1 MLFSQY
7 KNRSDYSF
15 RFEVAPLSIT
25 VAILMV
31 QFFIFKD
38 YTPHVPLI
46 IGICITGIFM
56 ALKGRKWAEMEKNMY
71 RVMKVALPTTI
82 IILCVG
88 MMIAASIAAGTVQTV
103 LKFGLDIISP
113 SIFLPATCILTT
125 IVSLA
130 TGTSWGTLGTVGLA
144 MLGIGDALGIPNY
157 WTIGAICSGSF
168 FGDKM
173 SPLSDTTG
181 IAASTVGVDLFEHI
195 KNMSYT
201 TIPALLLTAAA
212 LVWAVPDVVSGSLN
226 SVQKLSGQLQASG
239 LVHGYA
245 LLPFAVLVVLALFK
259 VDAILTMLATI
270 AVSIAITFVHTPL
283 SAGQLGGWLFAGFKP
298 EHVGEGIAK
307 LVSRGGLESMFFTQT
322 VVMLAL
328 SLGGLLFALGI
339 VPALL
344 DAMRRFLTNAGRATF
359 CVAMTSVGVNI
370 LIGEQ
375 YLSILLAGETFKPV
389 YAKLGLHP
397 RNLSRTLEDAG
408 TVINPLVPWSV
419 CGVFIAKVLGVS
431 VLSYLPYAFFC
442 YLCLILTVLFGFTGV
457 TLSKVET
464 AQE

>member
-1 MLFSQY
+1 M
-7 KNRSDYSF
+7 
-15 RFEVAPLSIT
+15 
-25 VAILMV
+25 
-31 QFFIFKD
+31 
-38 YTPHVPLI
+38 
-46 IGICITGIFM
+46 
-56 ALKGRKWAEMEKNMY
+56 
-71 RVMKVALPTTI
+71 
-82 IILCVG
+82 
-88 MMIAASIAAGTVQTV
+88 
-103 LKFGLDIISP
+103 
-113 SIFLPATCILTT
+113 
-125 IVSLA
+125 
-130 TGTSWGTLGTVGLA
+130 
-144 MLGIGDALGIPNY
+144 
-157 WTIGAICSGSF
+157 
-168 FGDKM
+168 
-173 SPLSDTTG
+173 
-181 IAASTVGVDLFEHI
+181 
-195 KNMSYT
+195 
-201 TIPALLLTAAA
+201 
-212 LVWAVPDVVSGSLN
+212 
-226 SVQKLSGQLQASG
+226 
-239 LVHGYA
+239 
-245 LLPFAVLVVLALFK
+245 
-259 VDAILTMLATI
+259 
-270 AVSIAITFVHTPL
+270 
-283 SAGQLGGWLFAGFKP
+283 
-298 EHVGEGIAK
+298 GEGIAK

-389 YAKLGLHP
+389 YAKLSLHP

-442 YLCLILTVLFGFTGV
+442 YLCLILTVLFGFTGF